1 MFILIGD
8 FGNATP
14 YLKIAMKRYLIILLP
29 VLLFLSCKT
38 NPPFTP
44 ENRVSGKIFLKVNF
58 NFVPQSKTVNK
69 VVLLEDFANVSCVPC
84 VTSNRIIKSLTRTS
98 YGPEKLVAIKY
109 PTNFPAPNDLF
120 YLANKPVCDS
130 KILFYNIFFAPT
142 TVIDGIEKPSST
154 DSSALKQKIDARL
167 AAAPSF
173 EIIVTDTFISGSY
186 YIDVQVNSLAAI
198 DLTNLTLEAVILEE
212 EIEFS
217 NPPGSNGETKFYDV
231 MRAVLPSTDGISLA
245 AVQQSGSNLVETEAD
260 LIANWQTNQ
269 LNAVVFVQNKSS
281 KEVLQAGIS
290 LN

>member
-1 MFILIGD
+1 MKRLLTILIT
-8 FGNATP
+8 A
-14 YLKIAMKRYLIILLP
+14 
-29 VLLFLSCKT
+29 LLFVSCET

-44 ENRVSGKIFLKVNF
+44 ENRISGKIFLKVNF

-84 VTSNRIIKSLTRTS
+84 VTSNKIIHSLTRVT
-98 YGPEKLVAIKY
+98 YGSGKLVAVKY

-130 KILFYNIFFAPT
+130 KISFYNVFFAPT

-154 DSSALKQKIDARL
+154 DSTLLKQKINERL
-167 AAAPSF
+167 AAVPPF
-173 EIIVTDTFISGSY
+173 EIIVTENFIGGSY
-186 YIDVQVNSLAAI
+186 YIDVQVNSLITI

-212 EIEFS
+212 EIEFN

>member
-1 MFILIGD
+1 
-8 FGNATP
+8 
-14 YLKIAMKRYLIILLP
+14 MKKFFIILLSG
-29 VLLFLSCKT
+29 LLFASCRT
-38 NPPFTP
+38 NPPVSPFD
-44 ENRVSGKIFLKVNF
+44 NRISGKIFLKVNF

-98 YGPEKLVAIKY
+98 YGPEKLIAIKY

-167 AAAPSF
+167 AAAPPF
-173 EIIVTDTFISGSY
+173 EIIITDTFIAGSY

-231 MRAVLPSTDGISLA
+231 MRAVLPSTDGIILA
-245 AVQQSGSNLVETEAD
+245 SVQQSGSNPVETEAD
-260 LIANWQTNQ
+260 LIANWQTNK
-269 LNAVVFVQNKSS
+269 LNAVVFVQNKST